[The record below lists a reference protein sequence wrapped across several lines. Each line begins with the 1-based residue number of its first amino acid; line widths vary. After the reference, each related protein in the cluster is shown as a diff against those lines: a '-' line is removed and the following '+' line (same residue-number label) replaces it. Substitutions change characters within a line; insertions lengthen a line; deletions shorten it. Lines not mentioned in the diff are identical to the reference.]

1 MSVPGKHTSAS
12 GPVRGAVHGLTNG
25 PARVIAIA
33 GAPQVAVA
41 PPVSAQENLTR
52 AFLTFTQA
60 AGSLEHSYTQLQTEV
75 SRLHQELQRANV
87 QLDRSLEENARVRGY
102 LSRVLE
108 SLPCGVLVADNQGRT
123 QIINPEARRLLQVPA
138 QWAPEKAELPG
149 NFEKLIAEVPK
160 NSFFCEQEAPLPG
173 SGGNRF
179 IGILR
184 ANVSEGPDGQSDTVW
199 IVRDITEQKRL
210 AGERESA
217 RRSRALAEVA
227 TVLAHEIRNPLGSM
241 ELFTGLLSDA
251 TAHLPETRQWV
262 THLQAGLRALSA
274 TVNNV
279 LHFHGRPEAQMMP
292 TELDRLVTETMDFL
306 LPLAR
311 QRGQQIVVNNAIGT
325 ICTNADANR
334 LKQVFF
340 NVALNAFRA
349 MPPGGKLTVHMRWA
363 PQFPGG
369 LAQIDFHDDGR
380 GIPAELL
387 DKIYEPGFT
396 TTPGSPGLG
405 LAVCKKVI
413 EQHGGEIRMS
423 SKPQHGTTVSLFLPV
438 TGASA

>member
-1 MSVPGKHTSAS
+1 MTNLPTSRQRLRGLS
-12 GPVRGAVHGLTNG
+12 GPVGNREMAREAARGT
-25 PARVIAIA
+25 
-33 GAPQVAVA
+33 
-41 PPVSAQENLTR
+41 AQENLTR

-60 AGSLEHSYTQLQTEV
+60 AGSLENSYTQLQTEV
-75 SRLHQELQRANV
+75 GRLHQELQRANV

-108 SLPCGVLVADNQGRT
+108 SLPCGVVVAGSDGRT
-123 QIINPEARRLLQVPA
+123 QIINPEARRLLQVPV
-138 QWAPEKAELPG
+138 QWTPETSAELPG

-160 NSFFCEQEAPLPG
+160 NSFFSEQEAPLPG
-173 SGGNRF
+173 TGGNRF

-184 ANVSEGPDGQSDTVW
+184 ANVSEGPEGAGDTIW

-210 AGERESA
+210 ASERETA
-217 RRSRALAEVA
+217 RRSRALADVA

-241 ELFTGLLSDA
+241 ELFTGLLADA

-279 LHFHGRPEAQMMP
+279 LHFHGQPQAQMLP
-292 TELDRLVTETMDFL
+292 TELERVVSETMDFL
-306 LPLAR
+306 QPLAR
-311 QRGQQIVVNNAIGT
+311 QRGQQIAVNNAIGS
-325 ICTNADANR
+325 IATNADANR

-340 NVALNAFRA
+340 NLALNAFRA
-349 MPPGGKLTVHMRWA
+349 MPPGGKLNVHLRWA

-369 LAQIDFHDDGR
+369 LAQIDFQDDGR
-380 GIPAELL
+380 GIAGELL
-387 DKIYEPGFT
+387 ERIFEPGFT

-413 EQHGGEIRMS
+413 EQHGGEMRVN

-438 TGASA
+438 SGVNA